1 MEAHALNDAR
11 THQTN
16 HPTHGPGLPRTG
28 TAMPICIWEYTYRNP
43 QKGIRHGGRRA
54 IACITGDGGATET
67 RTKGKR
73 KENTMTIKH
82 TIRRA
87 LAATCALAATISL
100 AACGSGTANN
110 AKTSDTDTIRIAYL
124 STANFLTTLKD
135 ESFVADTMSPYK
147 AEFDG
152 PFNPPEDA
160 YQAVMSGKADTSS
173 TGTGHFI
180 NLISQGS
187 PWVAYAIEYYDGDSQ
202 GIVAAPNSGVTKL
215 EDLYGKRIGID
226 KKGATGDYI
235 VRAAFAHAGLDYDK
249 VEKVELS
256 QTDFSAAFSSGKID
270 ALATYDQNLASA
282 IATPGAKLLTTGKDY
297 DSKNV
302 SIHIVSK
309 KFADAHPEIVK
320 KLYQALVKESDRAQK
335 DPQFIYDAYKK
346 FGASDQ
352 IVEQVKKFDVPEIL
366 PVDAKGQGM
375 LEDIAQQYVD
385 FGWIKSK
392 PDLSQHV
399 LDCTK

>member
-1 MEAHALNDAR
+1 
-11 THQTN
+11 
-16 HPTHGPGLPRTG
+16 
-28 TAMPICIWEYTYRNP
+28 
-43 QKGIRHGGRRA
+43 
-54 IACITGDGGATET
+54 
-67 RTKGKR
+67 
-73 KENTMTIKH
+73 MTITH
-82 TIRRA
+82 TIVRRA
-87 LAATCALAATISL
+87 LAAACALAATVSL
-100 AACGSGTANN
+100 AACGSTAGSST
-110 AKTSDTDTIRIAYL
+110 AKGSDTDTIRVAYL

-135 ESFVADTMSPYK
+135 ESFVAETMSPYK

-180 NLISQGS
+180 NLVSQGA
-187 PWVAYAIEYYDGDSQ
+187 PWVAYAIEYYNGDSQ

-282 IATPGAKLLTTGKDY
+282 IATPGAKLITTGKDY

-302 SIHIVSK
+302 SLHIVSK
-309 KFADAHPEIVK
+309 KFADAHPDVVK
-320 KLYQALVKESDRAQK
+320 KLYQALVKESDRAQQ

-352 IVEQVKKFDVPEIL
+352 IVDQVKQFDVPEIL
-366 PVDAKGQGM
+366 PVDAKGKGM
-375 LEDIAQQYVD
+375 LDDIAQQYVD
-385 FGWIKSK
+385 FGWIKTK
-392 PDLSQHV
+392 PDLTPYV